1 MKYTPRVALFGDYYT
16 SDRLGPPVLCHHH
29 IQAAEGWLTCY
40 NADDSESCGL
50 GSWPPGQ
57 QMASTITSCGSSS
70 KYQQAPSVA
79 VATGSSQRIFQRF
92 PRSVRICS
100 GIAAL
105 QYISTHTIDQKQ
117 AANEEEDEY
126 IPSCHP
132 PAASLLQE
140 EQNPVRRNREKQE
153 TLGKCCFCPQ
163 RRNRWRLKANLRLQ
177 ENL

>member
-16 SDRLGPPVLCHHH
+16 SDRLGPPILCHHH

-40 NADDSESCGL
+40 NADDSQSCGL

-92 PRSVRICS
+92 PRSLRICS

-126 IPSCHP
+126 IPSCLP
-132 PAASLLQE
+132 SSFSSPRRTKASETEQRKAGNIGKMLLLSTE
-140 EQNPVRRNREKQE
+140 GKQMA
-153 TLGKCCFCPQ
+153 TKSQP
-163 RRNRWRLKANLRLQ
+163 
-177 ENL
+177 